1 MNSPPPPTGAPL
13 PGPPAYEPAGTPP
26 LPGSKPRWSKGQAE
40 GLSALFLIV
49 FVVWYGAQN
58 EWNTVGTLIVL
69 MIGVGLLFVFLVLRA
84 LFRLGEKREPTVV
97 VMPAAPASP
106 TAPPPGW
113 YVDAAG
119 STRWFDGQRWTD
131 ITQPP
136 RPSET

>member
-1 MNSPPPPTGAPL
+1 M
-13 PGPPAYEPAGTPP
+13 
-26 LPGSKPRWSKGQAE
+26 
-40 GLSALFLIV
+40 SALFLIV

-58 EWNTVGTLIVL
+58 DWNTVGTLIVL

-97 VMPAAPASP
+97 VMPPAPVSP

-119 STRWFDGQRWTD
+119 S
-131 ITQPP
+131 
-136 RPSET
+136 